1 MFICTCS
8 KFNVKKFASVKN
20 TWINFFRV
28 TTYSFN
34 ECSNN
39 FSLSICVDTRMFVR
53 SILYAIS
60 QTFSALYNWTNM
72 TAPWGA
78 QNWRE
83 KKYFCCTDIDS
94 KGSLQKE
101 IPVHVQA
108 NKGSKWVL
116 LLCFTSL
123 SALHPQLLTS
133 EIDVMT
139 VIFFRILVMR
149 WWQPQ
154 PTWTCFCDGS
164 RSHTWSGRSS
174 ALCSRS
180 VTMRCWFSSPSSH
193 ASIPIAR

>member
-1 MFICTCS
+1 M
-8 KFNVKKFASVKN
+8 KN
-20 TWINFFRV
+20 TWIDFFVSQHTVLMNAV
-28 TTYSFN
+28 TIF
-34 ECSNN
+34 
-39 FSLSICVDTRMFVR
+39 FLSVGVDASMCVR
-53 SILYAIS
+53 SVLYAVN

-72 TAPWGA
+72 TAPRGA

-83 KKYFCCTDIDS
+83 KKYFCCIDIDS
-94 KGSLQKE
+94 KGSLRKE

-116 LLCFTSL
+116 FLWCVLLHSLPFTLAADKSDWCDD
-123 SALHPQLLTS
+123 
-133 EIDVMT
+133 I

-174 ALCSRS
+174 ALCWRS

-193 ASIPIAR
+193 ASVPIAR